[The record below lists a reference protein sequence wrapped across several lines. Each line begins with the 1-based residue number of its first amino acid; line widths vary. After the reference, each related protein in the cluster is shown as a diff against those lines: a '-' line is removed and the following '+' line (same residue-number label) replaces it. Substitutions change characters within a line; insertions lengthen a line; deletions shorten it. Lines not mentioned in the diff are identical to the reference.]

1 MRRFCASRLEKSA
14 DRMYIRRDF
23 PEAEIDKTRKKRM
36 KLPLCLLAGLAAGS
50 LFAGLSDLNAV
61 YRNGQ
66 VFLTWRE
73 QDLPADARLEVRG
86 GAKPVTQENFEAA
99 PLLAGMLNTGS
110 AEDWWLDVSNFLIRR
125 TAAMRADEPFA
136 GNTAEAGKKK
146 TSRKGFVI
154 EDGGSP
160 ISPEGGLHVHTPRK
174 DETGKRFFAVVARSG
189 GKVCGFASLAEPV
202 EVGEGFARPIAL
214 TKKSL
219 AEGSCKGLPLIVQ
232 LHGRGGGAGV
242 DGKGRAVGTHIIYV
256 PRELAWREGIPFK
269 FQVRRD
275 ARAAYLTLND
285 RVWIGRVMDKSEI
298 SDGRDRVKAISTFW
312 MGYNTDIAR
321 SLKGPK
327 FVCDNYTERY
337 IVHLIRWA
345 QTFLGTDPAAT
356 YVFGGSMGG
365 TGAVQLA
372 THFPDVFA
380 AAVAHVPVYSYTW
393 KVNPRDK
400 DGKPQATTS
409 ASMGRIICSAGK
421 FTKKN
426 PAVMP
431 DGKLLEDYLNGAK
444 NINRP
449 AVDMPPI
456 IATNGRQDASIPWVN
471 NPDFYRAAGAA
482 RQAFF
487 VFWND
492 RNHARATT
500 YCPPDMKARWSLPA
514 LLRFRLD
521 RSFPAFSRCSDD
533 KDCGDGDPSKGDIT
547 GWINRGFD
555 WKVLAD
561 TPERYAVTLSVSYP
575 GIVYP
580 VTADVT
586 LRRRQQFKF
595 PAGTRLSAAVG
606 GEKREVVIDE
616 NGLLTVEKVTF
627 KDAQPLELS
636 ITK

>member
-1 MRRFCASRLEKSA
+1 
-14 DRMYIRRDF
+14 
-23 PEAEIDKTRKKRM
+23 M
-36 KLPLCLLAGLAAGS
+36 KLPLCLFAALAAGS
-50 LFAGLSDLNAV
+50 VFAGLSDLSAV

-73 QDLPADARLEVRG
+73 KDLPADARLEVRG
-86 GAKPVTQENFEAA
+86 SGKPITREDFEKAS
-99 PLLAGMLNTGS
+99 LLADMLNTGS
-110 AEDWWLDVSNFLIRR
+110 AEDWWLDVSNFLVKR

-136 GNTAEAGKKK
+136 GNAAEAGKKK

-189 GKVCGFASLAEPV
+189 GKVCGFAGLAEPV
-202 EVGEGFARPIAL
+202 EVGPGFCRPLAL
-214 TKKSL
+214 SKDALK
-219 AEGSCKGLPLIVQ
+219 EGSCKGMALVVR

-242 DGKGRAVGTHIIYV
+242 DGKGRPVGTHIIYAS
-256 PRELAWREGIPFK
+256 RDLAWREGIPFK
-269 FQVRRD
+269 FQVSCAKNVVD
-275 ARAAYLTLND
+275 LTLND

-312 MGYNTDIAR
+312 MGYNPDIAR

-345 QTFLGTDPAAT
+345 QEYLGTDPAAT

-372 THFPDVFA
+372 THFPHVFA

-393 KVNPRDK
+393 KVNPKGK
-400 DGKPQATTS
+400 DGKPQVTGS
-409 ASMGRIICSAGK
+409 VSMGRIICSAGK

-444 NINRP
+444 NIDRP

-471 NPDFYRAAGAA
+471 NPDFYKAAG
-482 RQAFF
+482 
-487 VFWND
+487 
-492 RNHARATT
+492 
-500 YCPPDMKARWSLPA
+500 RWW
-514 LLRFRLD
+514 R
-521 RSFPAFSRCSDD
+521 
-533 KDCGDGDPSKGDIT
+533 
-547 GWINRGFD
+547 
-555 WKVLAD
+555 
-561 TPERYAVTLSVSYP
+561 
-575 GIVYP
+575 
-580 VTADVT
+580 
-586 LRRRQQFKF
+586 
-595 PAGTRLSAAVG
+595 
-606 GEKREVVIDE
+606 
-616 NGLLTVEKVTF
+616 
-627 KDAQPLELS
+627 
-636 ITK
+636 